1 MIVSDKG
8 VRKIVQKKI
17 NEGGFTDRGTGRLG
31 RESDAKCDLSN
42 LDDTAF
48 AAWFAK
54 HFLFNAEGVT
64 RKTLMGSI
72 KNLGR
77 MGRTAE
83 EDDQYTRA
91 VNLAI
96 QRDPNIIK
104 KYRET
109 LELGIILVL
118 GRTQGAVLCAFLN
131 KIFEKSG
138 AQKVSSRGSEK
149 TSVAEIQSKMSI
161 EYSKASRQFM
171 LENPSTRSLT
181 RSGIDSETAFLF
193 PKASIALAS
202 GDIDK
207 AREKFEEESL
217 KMRDIIETPDQTKEK
232 VKSRINDYYY
242 GISGKR
248 IILRNLY
255 SFMDELEDTYE
266 NGDAVR
272 SFLSNKFDESE
283 RIFSSNI

>member
-54 HFLFNAEGVT
+54 HFLFNPEGVT

-77 MGRTAE
+77 MGRTPE
-83 EDDQYTRA
+83 EDDQYTQA
-91 VNLAI
+91 VSSAI
-96 QRDPNIIK
+96 SRDPNVIK
-104 KYRET
+104 KYREA

-131 KIFEKSG
+131 KLFEKSG
-138 AQKVSSRGSEK
+138 PQKEAGRANKKPSS
-149 TSVAEIQSKMSI
+149 AEVQSKISI
-161 EYSKASRQFM
+161 EYNKAARQFM
-171 LENPSTRSLT
+171 LENPSVRSLL
-181 RSGIDSETAFLF
+181 RAGVDSKTAFLF
-193 PKASIALAS
+193 PKASIALAA
-202 GDIDK
+202 GNVDK
-207 AREKFEEESL
+207 AREKFEEESI
-217 KMRDIIETPDQTKEK
+217 KMRDIIETPNQTKEK
-232 VKSRINDYYY
+232 IKSRINDYYY
-242 GISGKR
+242 GMSGKR
-248 IILRNLY
+248 IILRDLY
-255 SFMDELEDTYE
+255 TFMNELEDNYK
-266 NGDAVR
+266 NGDTVR
-272 SFLSNKFDESE
+272 MFLSSQFDESQ
-283 RIFSSNI
+283 RIFSSNV